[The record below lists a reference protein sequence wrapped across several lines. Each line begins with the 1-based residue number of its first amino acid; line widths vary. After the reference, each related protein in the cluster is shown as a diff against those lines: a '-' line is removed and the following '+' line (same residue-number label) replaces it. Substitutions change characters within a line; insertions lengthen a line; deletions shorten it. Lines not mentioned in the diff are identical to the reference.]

1 MRDTS
6 PYIPYITHLFLMKGS
21 TRTEYT
27 FSVISFEMLDTVLY
41 LISFY
46 SVKSDRPFVGIN
58 WAALHAGR
66 VEAEAKKWKGQYW
79 QW

>member
-1 MRDTS
+1 
-6 PYIPYITHLFLMKGS
+6 MKGS

-79 QW
+79 QWQ